1 VVEAIRATKGV
12 EIDRKHVLLPEHIKE
27 VGSYDITV
35 ELFAG
40 VATVITLEVT
50 AAS

>member
-1 VVEAIRATKGV
+1 VA
-12 EIDRKHVLLPEHIKE
+12 IDRKHVLLAEHIKA

-35 ELFAG
+35 ELFTG
-40 VATVITLEVT
+40 VATVVTLEVT